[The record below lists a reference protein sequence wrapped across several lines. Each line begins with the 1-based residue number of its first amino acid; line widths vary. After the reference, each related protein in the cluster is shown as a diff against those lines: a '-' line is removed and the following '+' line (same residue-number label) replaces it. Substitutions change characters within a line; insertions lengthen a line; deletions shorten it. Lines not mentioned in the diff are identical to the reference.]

1 MKLGIFLMGSKD
13 SSYFDIVDQVVE
25 ADAIGFDGVW
35 LAERHFA
42 SGDLLF
48 PSPML
53 AAAYLAAKTQ
63 RIRVGLA
70 ARVLP
75 FHHPLHVAAD
85 ACTLD
90 ILSRGRLDL
99 GLSRGSMD
107 EAPHAAFGA
116 PRDEARQR
124 FDEALEVL
132 RLFFRGRPFSFKG
145 RYYDLSDVV
154 PSPAPMQRP
163 HPPLYMVANNPLSL
177 DAAAD
182 QGFPVFMNGAMRL
195 ADLEHAMARYRARRD
210 AAARRSN
217 ALSTVEP
224 VDIPVNRFV
233 FVGESRAH
241 AHRVMREPFREFL
254 ERRAPDLRAYLTA
267 RLGERAA
274 SFDSLAREICI
285 FDDPEGCAARLLELS
300 DRVGIRHVLCTFNLI
315 SLDHRLALSS
325 MRRFAAEVVPLIEEQ
340 EAISLAPA
348 SAAPRSMVR
357 VVGDAGRPIER
368 VGALRAAG

>member
-25 ADAIGFDGVW
+25 ADALGFDGVW
-35 LAERHFA
+35 LAERYFA
-42 SGDLLF
+42 SGDLLW

-53 AAAYLAAKTQ
+53 AAAYLAASTR

-90 ILSRGRLDL
+90 VLSEGRLDL

-107 EAPHAAFGA
+107 EAPHQAFGV

-124 FDEALEVL
+124 FDEALDVL
-132 RLFFRGRPFSFKG
+132 RLFFRGQPFSFKG
-145 RYYDLSDVV
+145 RHYDLTGVV
-154 PSPAPMQRP
+154 PSPAPVQRP

-182 QGFPVFMNGAMRL
+182 QGFPVFMNAAMRL
-195 ADLEHAMARYRARRD
+195 ADLEQSLARYRARRE
-210 AAARRSN
+210 AAALRGDAPDSG
-217 ALSTVEP
+217 AP
-224 VDIPVNRFV
+224 VDMPVNRFV

-241 AHRVMREPFREFL
+241 AHRVMREPFRDFL
-254 ERRAPDLRAYLTA
+254 ERRAPDLRAYLAA
-267 RLGERAA
+267 RLGERVT
-274 SFDSLAREICI
+274 SFDSLTREVCI
-285 FDDPEGCAARLLELS
+285 FDDPEGCAARLLELQ
-300 DRVGIRHVLCTFNLI
+300 DRVGIHHVLCSFNLI

-325 MRRFAAEVVPLIEEQ
+325 MRRFATEVVPLLEEQ
-340 EAISLAPA
+340 EAIALAPP
-348 SAAPRSMVR
+348 SAGPRSMVR
-357 VVGDAGRPIER
+357 LVGEAPRSPER
-368 VGALRAAG
+368 HVALRAG